1 LLDLGNTAAL
11 ADAVRTTT
19 ATLDTRI
26 VHLVGLRGLTVA
38 ATHRLRIEG
47 CSGPVLLVVEGD
59 VTLDGRL
66 DIEAGCGEIAADRWP
81 PTWAPASS
89 CTEEDSRA
97 SRLAGRPALDPA
109 GPGAACD
116 A

>member
-1 LLDLGNTAAL
+1 MVTTVQGLFTNVEMPPTALVVDNGDLLLDLGNTAAL
-11 ADAVRTTT
+11 ADTVRTTT

-47 CSGPVLLVVEGD
+47 CSGPVLLVVDGD

-66 DIEAGCGEIAADRWP
+66 DIEAGCGETAADRWP
-81 PTWAPASS
+81 PTWA
-89 CTEEDSRA
+89 C
-97 SRLAGRPALDPA
+97 GW
-109 GPGAACD
+109 
-116 A
+116 